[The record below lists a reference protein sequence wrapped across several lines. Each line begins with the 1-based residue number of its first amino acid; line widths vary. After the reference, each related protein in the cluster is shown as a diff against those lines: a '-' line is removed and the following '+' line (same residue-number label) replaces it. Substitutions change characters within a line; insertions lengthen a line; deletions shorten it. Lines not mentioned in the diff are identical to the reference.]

1 MKLNFSVLKY
11 YLYCLVF
18 IKLLYSVTFF
28 SVYYFKI
35 FNADNKTYIPDL
47 QLIYEYLEWIFLT
60 MFFILIIYMF
70 YKDRREI
77 MDYNMR
83 KIFYVGGII
92 GIFSQFG
99 RINIM

>member
-1 MKLNFSVLKY
+1 MKLNFSLLKI

-18 IKLLYSVTFF
+18 IKLLYSITFF

-35 FNADNKTYIPDL
+35 FNTDNKKYIINL

-60 MFFILIIYMF
+60 MFFVLIIYMF
-70 YKDRREI
+70 YKDRRE
-77 MDYNMR
+77 MFDYNMR
-83 KIFYVGGII
+83 EIFYVGGII